1 MVNLLEVRVYQISE
15 FFYNVSMSDGYKKI
29 LAAAAFL
36 IWSAVILSA
45 FYITQ
50 RPLFPQVIERILV
63 TLWAIALTAI
73 LIITAAGIGYFIFKR
88 SRADA
93 SAHERLVLGTGLGL
107 GVLGLMGYG
116 LAAIGLAN
124 APILLAVLAALLGWI
139 LISKAFRE
147 IGIDLRS
154 FIHSFQAGRD
164 EVPAWLPPAVLTAAG
179 LGFFFALLPP
189 AEGFDG
195 LFYHLTLPERLL
207 ADKQIVPYIIPQFW
221 FPSLIEGDFIWAL
234 GLGSER
240 TAQLIHWSFSI
251 LTLALVWEWSHAA
264 LGSKPAW
271 WSLAVLVSMPSL
283 PWLSS
288 WAYNDFALV
297 FLGMA
302 ALYAVWKWDGAHSW
316 LLISG
321 MSAGM
326 AMGIKYTSFILPVFC
341 VFLIFLFGKNLR
353 TRITA
358 ILFFS
363 LTAVIIASPWYF
375 RNWLIMGNPLYP
387 FAFGGRGWDSF
398 LAAWYSGNGSGIGW
412 DAFELILLPFNIMLG
427 HRDQNYFDGR
437 IGPLFL
443 LLLPLAIWA
452 IWKKRLAPERKAL
465 FIISAFAFINS
476 LVWAFGVIQTSH
488 LWQARLLLPGLIP
501 FAIPIGLGITL
512 LDDLDLPRL
521 RVSFISV
528 VILGLVIAIT
538 LFDNTISL
546 IARRPMQNAFGI
558 ESRQA
563 YFQRW
568 QPRYASAL
576 TLVESTSPDAYVY
589 FFFEPRSY
597 NMPRTVQPD
606 AINSNLAHDFHLFGN
621 AAAILSDWRSNGY
634 THVLVYTLPV
644 EERFSEHWEQIR
656 PYLHLEAEDGDFKLY
671 SIQP

>member
-1 MVNLLEVRVYQISE
+1 
-15 FFYNVSMSDGYKKI
+15 MSDGYKKI
-29 LAAAAFL
+29 PVAAAFL

-50 RPLFPQVIERILV
+50 RPLFPQVIERIMA

-73 LIITAAGIGYFIFKR
+73 LLITAAGIGYFIFKH

-93 SAHERLVLGTGLGL
+93 SPHERLVLGMGLGL

-124 APILLAVLAALLGWI
+124 VPILLVI
-139 LISKAFRE
+139 LFAFLIWVFISKTLRE
-147 IGIDLRS
+147 IRDDLRS
-154 FIHSFQAGRD
+154 FIHTFQMGRD

-207 ADKQIVPYIIPQFW
+207 ADGRIVPYIIPQFW

-251 LTLALVWEWSHAA
+251 LTLALVWEWSRTA

-271 WSLAVLVSMPSL
+271 WSLAVLASMPSL

-297 FLGMA
+297 FFGMA
-302 ALYAVWKWDGAHSW
+302 ALYAISKWDNTYAW

-326 AMGIKYTSFILPVFC
+326 AMGIKYTSFILPVSC
-341 VFLIFLFGKNLR
+341 AILIFLFGK
-353 TRITA
+353 TPRIRIA
-358 ILFFS
+358 SAAFFS
-363 LTAVIIASPWYF
+363 LTAILTAFPWYL
-375 RNWLIMGNPLYP
+375 RNWLIMGNPFYP
-387 FAFGGRGWDSF
+387 FVFGGRGWDAF
-398 LAAWYSGNGSGIGW
+398 LAAWYSGSGTGIGW
-412 DAFELILLPFNIMLG
+412 DLVEIVLLPFNAMLG
-427 HRDQNYFDGR
+427 HRDQNYYDGR
-437 IGPLFL
+437 IGPFFL

-465 FIISAFAFINS
+465 LIISAFAFINS
-476 LVWAFGVIQTSH
+476 LVWAFGVIQTRH
-488 LWQARLLLPGLIP
+488 LWQSRLLLPGLIP

-512 LDDLDLPRL
+512 LPHLDLPRL
-521 RVSFISV
+521 RVSFISTV
-528 VILGLVIAIT
+528 LFALVIAVT
-538 LFDNTISL
+538 LFDNTLSL
-546 IARRPMQNAFGI
+546 ITRRPMQNAFGM
-558 ESRQA
+558 EQRMA
-563 YFQRW
+563 HFQRW

-576 TLVESTSPDAYVY
+576 KLVESTPPESFVY
-589 FFFEPRSY
+589 FIYEPRSY

-621 AAAILSDWRSNGY
+621 AAAILNDWRSKGY
-634 THVLVYTLPV
+634 THVLVYISLV
-644 EERFSEHWEQIR
+644 EERFPTQWEQIR
-656 PYLHLEAEDGDFKLY
+656 PYLQLEGEDGDFKLY